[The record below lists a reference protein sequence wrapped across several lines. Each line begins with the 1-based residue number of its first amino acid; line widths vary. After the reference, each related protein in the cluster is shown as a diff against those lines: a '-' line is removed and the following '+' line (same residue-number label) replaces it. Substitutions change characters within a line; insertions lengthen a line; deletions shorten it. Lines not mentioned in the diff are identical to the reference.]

1 MFFFKKKVK
10 QFAGPGKLV
19 MAGSGC
25 ESTAHTI
32 EMSKLMAGEGGADC
46 VLVVTPSYFKVRKC
60 SMRGGNLLLEKAL

>member
-1 MFFFKKKVK
+1 
-10 QFAGPGKLV
+10 

-46 VLVVTPSYFKVRKC
+46 VLVVTPCYFKVW
-60 SMRGGNLLLEKAL
+60 